1 MDRELSMEIHEL
13 HARICKAIADPKRLM
28 IITELRNGPMTV
40 NDLAD
45 ALEMSQSNTSQHL
58 AVLRERGVVQADKDG
73 LNVIYSLRSK
83 KVVKAID
90 LLREFMAEELSGT
103 TKIGKAVTKMGTA
116 SKQSSTSRRR
126 AS

>member
-1 MDRELSMEIHEL
+1 MDRELSIEIHEL

-58 AVLRERGVVQADKDG
+58 AVLRDRGVVQADKDG

-90 LLREFMAEELSGT
+90 LLREFMAEELNGT
-103 TKIGKAVTKMGTA
+103 TKLGKAAGKMSTTTKRKAG
-116 SKQSSTSRRR
+116 
-126 AS
+126 